1 MELRHLRY
9 FVAVAEELSFTRAAE
24 RLHIG
29 QPPLS
34 QQIQALE
41 HEVGARL
48 LERNRRRVLLTEA
61 GRLFLADARRV
72 LALSEQAKETARR
85 AHLGEAGELRVGFTF
100 STPFT
105 PLFAEVV
112 RRYRQSYPGVLLTFH
127 EIPTVPQLDR
137 IEARELDVGFVRPA
151 SLPLPRT
158 VALTL
163 LRRDPLLLV
172 LPADSPLA
180 RKKKVAVKDLAG
192 QSFVV
197 FPKDAGTGIYHQVFD
212 LCRAAGFAPHI
223 AMEAGEPST
232 IIGLVA
238 AGCGISVLPGS
249 FEGIHMEGV
258 VYRPLADPAATTAM
272 LLARRAEGGNPLVD
286 AFVAVAQAAA
296 RDADAGK
303 TSRGRPSR

>member
-41 HEVGARL
+41 AEIGAKL
-48 LERNRRRVLLTEA
+48 LERNKRRVLLTEA
-61 GRLFLADARRV
+61 GRLFLADARRM
-72 LALSEQAKETARR
+72 LALAEQAKETAHR
-85 AHLGEAGELRVGFTF
+85 AHMGEAGELRVGFTF

-105 PLFAEVV
+105 PLFAKVV
-112 RRYRQSYPGVLLTFH
+112 RRYRQAYPRVLLSFQEMTTLH
-127 EIPTVPQLDR
+127 QLAR

-151 SLPLPRT
+151 SMQLPHK
-158 VALTL
+158 VALTK
-163 LRRDPLLLV
+163 LRSDPLRLV
-172 LPADSPLA
+172 LPTDSPLA
-180 RKKKVAVKDLAG
+180 RQESIAVKDLAG
-192 QSFVV
+192 QAFVV
-197 FPKDAGTGIYHQVFD
+197 FPKDAGTGIYHQIFE
-212 LCRAAGFAPHI
+212 LCRAAGFTPHI

-258 VYRPLADPAATTAM
+258 VYRPLADPEATTSM
-272 LLARRAEGGNPLVD
+272 LLARHTEGGGPLAE
-286 AFVAVAQAAA
+286 AFVALAQAAA
-296 RDADAGK
+296 EEH
-303 TSRGRPSR
+303 

>member
-9 FVAVAEELSFTRAAE
+9 FAAVAEELSFTRAAE

-41 HEVGARL
+41 AEIGAKL
-48 LERNRRRVLLTEA
+48 LERNKRRVLLTEA
-61 GRLFLADARRV
+61 GRLFLADARRM
-72 LALSEQAKETARR
+72 LALAEQAKETAHR
-85 AHLGEAGELRVGFTF
+85 AHMGEAGELRVGFTF

-105 PLFAEVV
+105 PLFAKVV
-112 RRYRQSYPGVLLTFH
+112 RRYRQAYPRVLLSFQEMTTLH
-127 EIPTVPQLDR
+127 QLAK
-137 IEARELDVGFVRPA
+137 IESRELDVGFVRPA
-151 SLPLPRT
+151 SMQLPHK
-158 VALTL
+158 VALTK
-163 LRRDPLLLV
+163 LRSDPLRLV

-180 RKKKVAVKDLAG
+180 RQESIAVKDLAG
-192 QSFVV
+192 QAFVV
-197 FPKDAGTGIYHQVFD
+197 FPKDAGTGIYHQIFE
-212 LCRAAGFAPHI
+212 LCRAAGFTPHI

-258 VYRPLADPAATTAM
+258 VYRPLADPEATTSM
-272 LLARRAEGGNPLVD
+272 LLARHAEGGGPLAE
-286 AFVAVAQAAA
+286 AFVALAQAAA
-296 RDADAGK
+296 EEH
-303 TSRGRPSR
+303 

>member
-41 HEVGARL
+41 AEIGARL
-48 LERNRRRVLLTEA
+48 LERNKRRVLLTEA
-61 GRLFLADARRV
+61 GRLFLADARRM
-72 LALSEQAKETARR
+72 LALAEQAKETAHR
-85 AHLGEAGELRVGFTF
+85 AHMGEAGELRVGFTF

-105 PLFAEVV
+105 PLFAKVV
-112 RRYRQSYPGVLLTFH
+112 RRYRQAYPRVLLSFQEMTTLH
-127 EIPTVPQLDR
+127 QLAR

-151 SLPLPRT
+151 SMQLPHK
-158 VALTL
+158 VALTK
-163 LRRDPLLLV
+163 LRSDPLRLV
-172 LPADSPLA
+172 LPTDSPLA
-180 RKKKVAVKDLAG
+180 RQESIAVKDLAG
-192 QSFVV
+192 QAFVV
-197 FPKDAGTGIYHQVFD
+197 FPKDAGTGIYHQIFE
-212 LCRAAGFAPHI
+212 LCRAAGFTPHI

-258 VYRPLADPAATTAM
+258 VYRPLADPEATTSM
-272 LLARRAEGGNPLVD
+272 LLARHTEGGGPLAE
-286 AFVAVAQAAA
+286 AFVALARAAA
-296 RDADAGK
+296 EEH
-303 TSRGRPSR
+303 

>member
-41 HEVGARL
+41 AEIGARL
-48 LERNRRRVLLTEA
+48 FERNKRRVLLTEA
-61 GRLFLADARRV
+61 GRLFLADARRM

-105 PLFAEVV
+105 PLFAKVV
-112 RRYRQSYPGVLLTFH
+112 RRYRQQYPGVLLTFH
-127 EIPTVPQLDR
+127 EMTTMRQLAK

-151 SLPLPRT
+151 SMPLPHT
-158 VALTL
+158 VALTM
-163 LRRDPLLLV
+163 LRSDPVRLV

-180 RKKKVAVKDLAG
+180 RQEHIAVEDLAG
-192 QSFVV
+192 QAFVV
-197 FPKDAGTGIYHQVFD
+197 FPKDAGTGIYHQIVD
-212 LCRAAGFAPHI
+212 LCRAAGFTPQV

-249 FEGIHMEGV
+249 FEGVHMEGV
-258 VYRPLADPAATTAM
+258 VYRPLGDPEVRTPM
-272 LLARRAEGGNPLVD
+272 LLAQHAEGGGPLAQ
-286 AFVAVAQAAA
+286 AFAAVAQAAA
-296 RDADAGK
+296 AER
-303 TSRGRPSR
+303 

>member
-41 HEVGARL
+41 AEVGARL
-48 LERNRRRVLLTEA
+48 LERNKRRVLLTEA
-61 GRLFLADARRV
+61 GRLFLADARRL
-72 LALSEQAKETARR
+72 LALAEQAKETAHR

-105 PLFAEVV
+105 PLFAKVV
-112 RRYRQSYPGVLLTFH
+112 RRYRQAYPGVLLSFQEMT
-127 EIPTVPQLDR
+127 TLRQLAK

-151 SLPLPRT
+151 SMQLPHK
-158 VALTL
+158 VALTK
-163 LRRDPLLLV
+163 LRSDPLRLV
-172 LPADSPLA
+172 LPLDSPLA
-180 RKKKVAVKDLAG
+180 RQKSIAVKDLAG
-192 QSFVV
+192 QAFVV
-197 FPKDAGTGIYHQVFD
+197 FPKDAGTGIYHQIFE
-212 LCRAAGFAPHI
+212 LCRAAGFTPHI

-258 VYRPLADPAATTAM
+258 VYRPLADPEATTSM
-272 LLARRAEGGNPLVD
+272 LLARHGEGGGPLAQ
-286 AFVAVAQAAA
+286 AFVALAQAAA
-296 RDADAGK
+296 AER
-303 TSRGRPSR
+303 

>member
-41 HEVGARL
+41 HEIGARL
-48 LERNRRRVLLTEA
+48 FERNRRRVLLTEA
-61 GRLFLADARRV
+61 GRLFLADARRM

-105 PLFAEVV
+105 PLFAKVV
-112 RRYRQSYPGVLLTFH
+112 RRYRQQYPGVLLTFQ
-127 EIPTVPQLDR
+127 EMATLPQLAK

-151 SLPLPRT
+151 SMPLPST
-158 VALTL
+158 VAVTM
-163 LRRDPLLLV
+163 LRRDPLRLV
-172 LPADSPLA
+172 LPADGPLA
-180 RKKKVAVKDLAG
+180 RKKSIAVKDLAD
-192 QSFVV
+192 QAFVV
-197 FPKDAGTGIYHQVFD
+197 FPKEAGTGIYHQIFD
-212 LCRAAGFAPHI
+212 MCRAAGFSPTI

-238 AGCGISVLPGS
+238 AGCGISVLPSS

-258 VYRPLADPAATTAM
+258 AYRPLVDAAATTSM
-272 LLARRAEGGNPLVD
+272 LRARHAEGGGPLVD
-286 AFVAVAQAAA
+286 AFVALAQAAA
-296 RDADAGK
+296 EA
-303 TSRGRPSR
+303 

>member
-41 HEVGARL
+41 AEIGAKL
-48 LERNRRRVLLTEA
+48 LERNKRRVLLTEA
-61 GRLFLADARRV
+61 GRLFLADARRM
-72 LALSEQAKETARR
+72 LALAEQAKETAHR
-85 AHLGEAGELRVGFTF
+85 AHMGEAGELRVGFTF

-105 PLFAEVV
+105 PLFAKVV
-112 RRYRQSYPGVLLTFH
+112 RRYRQAYPRVLLSFQEMTTLH
-127 EIPTVPQLDR
+127 QLAR

-151 SLPLPRT
+151 SMQLPHK
-158 VALTL
+158 VALTK
-163 LRRDPLLLV
+163 LRSDPLRLV
-172 LPADSPLA
+172 LPTDSPLA
-180 RKKKVAVKDLAG
+180 RQESIAVKDLAG
-192 QSFVV
+192 QAFVV
-197 FPKDAGTGIYHQVFD
+197 FPKDAGTGIYHQIFE
-212 LCRAAGFAPHI
+212 LCRAAGFTPHI

-258 VYRPLADPAATTAM
+258 VYRPLADPEATTSM
-272 LLARRAEGGNPLVD
+272 LLARHTEGGGPLAE
-286 AFVAVAQAAA
+286 AFVALARAAA
-296 RDADAGK
+296 EEH
-303 TSRGRPSR
+303 

>member
-61 GRLFLADARRV
+61 GRLFLADARRM
-72 LALSEQAKETARR
+72 LALSEQAKATARR

-112 RRYRQSYPGVLLTFH
+112 RRYRQRYPGVLLTFH
-127 EIPTVPQLDR
+127 EIPTAPQLER

-272 LLARRAEGGNPLVD
+272 LLARRAECANPLVD
-286 AFVAVAQAAA
+286 AFVAIAQAAA
-296 RDADAGK
+296 QDADAVKAHAGRR
-303 TSRGRPSR
+303 SR

>member
-41 HEVGARL
+41 AEIGARL
-48 LERNRRRVLLTEA
+48 LERNKRRVLLTEA
-61 GRLFLADARRV
+61 GRLFLADARRM
-72 LALSEQAKETARR
+72 LALAEQAKETAHR
-85 AHLGEAGELRVGFTF
+85 AHMGEAGELRVGFTF

-105 PLFAEVV
+105 PLFAKVV
-112 RRYRQSYPGVLLTFH
+112 RRYRQAYPRVLLSFQEMATLH
-127 EIPTVPQLDR
+127 QLAK
-137 IEARELDVGFVRPA
+137 IESRELDVGFVRPA
-151 SLPLPRT
+151 SMQLPHK
-158 VALTL
+158 VALTK
-163 LRRDPLLLV
+163 LRSDPLRLV

-180 RKKKVAVKDLAG
+180 RQKSIAVKDLAG
-192 QSFVV
+192 QAFVV
-197 FPKDAGTGIYHQVFD
+197 FPKDAGTGIYHQIFE
-212 LCRAAGFAPHI
+212 LCRAAGFTPHI

-258 VYRPLADPAATTAM
+258 VYRPLADPEATTSM
-272 LLARRAEGGNPLVD
+272 LLARHAEGGGPLAE
-286 AFVAVAQAAA
+286 AFVALAQAAA
-296 RDADAGK
+296 EEH
-303 TSRGRPSR
+303 

>member
-41 HEVGARL
+41 HEIGARL
-48 LERNRRRVLLTEA
+48 FERNKRRVLLTEA

-72 LALSEQAKETARR
+72 LALSDQAKETARR

-105 PLFAEVV
+105 PLFAKVV
-112 RRYRQSYPGVLLTFH
+112 RRYRQRYPDVLLTFH
-127 EIPTVPQLDR
+127 EVATQPQLTR

-151 SLPLPRT
+151 SMPLPRS
-158 VALTL
+158 VALTM
-163 LRRDPLLLV
+163 LRRDPLRLV
-172 LPADSPLA
+172 LPTGSPLA
-180 RKKKVAVKDLAG
+180 RKKTIAVKDLAG
-192 QSFVV
+192 SAFVV
-197 FPKDAGTGIYHQVFD
+197 FPKDAGTGIYHQIFD
-212 LCRAAGFAPHI
+212 LCRAAGFTPDI

-238 AGCGISVLPGS
+238 AGCGISLLPSS
-249 FEGIHMEGV
+249 FEGIHMDGV
-258 VYRPLADPAATTAM
+258 VYRPLADPDATTAM
-272 LLARRAEGGNPLVD
+272 LLARHAEGGGPLVD
-286 AFVAVAQAAA
+286 AFVALAEAAA
-296 RDADAGK
+296 AER
-303 TSRGRPSR
+303 

>member
-41 HEVGARL
+41 AEIGARL
-48 LERNRRRVLLTEA
+48 LERNKRRVLLTEA
-61 GRLFLADARRV
+61 GRLFLADARRM
-72 LALSEQAKETARR
+72 LALAEQAKETAHR
-85 AHLGEAGELRVGFTF
+85 AHMGEAGELRVGFTF

-105 PLFAEVV
+105 PLFAKVV
-112 RRYRQSYPGVLLTFH
+112 RRYRQAYPRVLLSFQEMTTLH
-127 EIPTVPQLDR
+127 QLAK

-151 SLPLPRT
+151 SMQLPHK
-158 VALTL
+158 VALTK
-163 LRRDPLLLV
+163 LRSDPLRLV
-172 LPADSPLA
+172 LPTDSPLA
-180 RKKKVAVKDLAG
+180 RQESIAVKDLAG
-192 QSFVV
+192 QAFVV
-197 FPKDAGTGIYHQVFD
+197 FPKDAGTGIYHQIFE
-212 LCRAAGFAPHI
+212 LCRAAGFTPHI

-258 VYRPLADPAATTAM
+258 VYRPLADPEATTSM
-272 LLARRAEGGNPLVD
+272 LLARHTEGGGPLAE
-286 AFVAVAQAAA
+286 AFVALAQAAA
-296 RDADAGK
+296 EEH
-303 TSRGRPSR
+303 

>member
-41 HEVGARL
+41 HEIGARL
-48 LERNRRRVLLTEA
+48 FERNKRRVLLTEA

-72 LALSEQAKETARR
+72 LALSDQAKETARR

-105 PLFAEVV
+105 PLFAKVV
-112 RRYRQSYPGVLLTFH
+112 RRYRQRYPDVLLTFH
-127 EIPTVPQLDR
+127 EVATQPQLAR

-151 SLPLPRT
+151 SMPLPRS
-158 VALTL
+158 VALTM
-163 LRRDPLLLV
+163 LRRDPLRLV
-172 LPADSPLA
+172 LPTGSPLA
-180 RKKKVAVKDLAG
+180 RKQTIAVKDLAG
-192 QSFVV
+192 QAFVV
-197 FPKDAGTGIYHQVFD
+197 FPKDAGTGIYHQIFD
-212 LCRAAGFAPHI
+212 LCRAAGFTPDI

-238 AGCGISVLPGS
+238 AGCGISLLPGS
-249 FEGIHMEGV
+249 FEGIHMDGV
-258 VYRPLADPAATTAM
+258 VYRPLADPEATTAM
-272 LLARRAEGGNPLVD
+272 LLARHAEGGGPLVD
-286 AFVAVAQAAA
+286 AFVALAEAAA
-296 RDADAGK
+296 AER
-303 TSRGRPSR
+303 

>member
-9 FVAVAEELSFTRAAE
+9 FVAVAEELSFTRAAA

-41 HEVGARL
+41 QEIGARL
-48 LERNRRRVLLTEA
+48 FERNKRRVLLTEA
-61 GRLFLADARRV
+61 GRLFLADARRM

-105 PLFAEVV
+105 PLFAQVV
-112 RRYRQSYPGVLLTFH
+112 RRYRQQYPGVLLTFH
-127 EIPTVPQLDR
+127 EIATKPQLAK
-137 IEARELDVGFVRPA
+137 IEARELDVGFVRPGPM
-151 SLPLPRT
+151 PLPDT
-158 VALTL
+158 VAVTL
-163 LRRDPLLLV
+163 LRHDPLRLV

-180 RKKKVAVKDLAG
+180 RKKTVAVKDLAG
-192 QSFVV
+192 QAFVV
-197 FPKDAGTGIYHQVFD
+197 FPKGAGTGIYHQIFD
-212 LCRAAGFAPHI
+212 MCRAAGFAPDI

-232 IIGLVA
+232 IIGLVG
-238 AGCGISVLPGS
+238 AGCGISVLPSS

-258 VYRPLADPAATTAM
+258 VYRPLADPAATTSM
-272 LLARRAEGGNPLVD
+272 LLARHAGGGGPLVD
-286 AFVAVAQAAA
+286 AFVAIARAASQSA
-296 RDADAGK
+296 
-303 TSRGRPSR
+303 

>member
-41 HEVGARL
+41 AEIGARL
-48 LERNRRRVLLTEA
+48 LERNKRRVLLTEA
-61 GRLFLADARRV
+61 GRLFLADARRM
-72 LALSEQAKETARR
+72 LALAEQAKETAHR
-85 AHLGEAGELRVGFTF
+85 AHMGEAGELRVGFTF

-105 PLFAEVV
+105 PLFAKVV
-112 RRYRQSYPGVLLTFH
+112 RRYRQAYPRVLLSFQEMTTLH
-127 EIPTVPQLDR
+127 QLAK

-151 SLPLPRT
+151 SMQLPHK
-158 VALTL
+158 VALTK
-163 LRRDPLLLV
+163 LRSDPLRLV
-172 LPADSPLA
+172 LPTDSPLA
-180 RKKKVAVKDLAG
+180 RQKSIAVKDLAG
-192 QSFVV
+192 QAFVV
-197 FPKDAGTGIYHQVFD
+197 FPKDAGTGIYHQIFE
-212 LCRAAGFAPHI
+212 LCRAAGFTPHI

-258 VYRPLADPAATTAM
+258 VYRPLADPEATTSM
-272 LLARRAEGGNPLVD
+272 LLARHTEGGGPLAE
-286 AFVAVAQAAA
+286 AFVALARSAAEEH
-296 RDADAGK
+296 
-303 TSRGRPSR
+303 

>member
-41 HEVGARL
+41 AEIGARL
-48 LERNRRRVLLTEA
+48 LERNKRRVLLTEA
-61 GRLFLADARRV
+61 GRLFLADARRM
-72 LALSEQAKETARR
+72 LALAEQAKETAHR
-85 AHLGEAGELRVGFTF
+85 AHMGEAGELRVGFTF

-105 PLFAEVV
+105 PLFAKVV
-112 RRYRQSYPGVLLTFH
+112 RRYRQAYPRVLLSFQEMATLH
-127 EIPTVPQLDR
+127 QLAK
-137 IEARELDVGFVRPA
+137 IESRELDVGFVRPA
-151 SLPLPRT
+151 SMQLPHK
-158 VALTL
+158 VALTK
-163 LRRDPLLLV
+163 LRSDPLRLV
-172 LPADSPLA
+172 LPTDSPLA
-180 RKKKVAVKDLAG
+180 RQKSIAVKDLAG
-192 QSFVV
+192 QAFVV
-197 FPKDAGTGIYHQVFD
+197 FPKDAGTGIYHQIFE
-212 LCRAAGFAPHI
+212 LCRAAGFTPHI

-258 VYRPLADPAATTAM
+258 VYRPLADPDATTSM
-272 LLARRAEGGNPLVD
+272 LLARHTEGGGPLAE
-286 AFVAVAQAAA
+286 AFVALAQAAA
-296 RDADAGK
+296 EE
-303 TSRGRPSR
+303 P

>member
-41 HEVGARL
+41 AEIGARL
-48 LERNRRRVLLTEA
+48 LERNKRRVLLTEA
-61 GRLFLADARRV
+61 GRLFLADARRM
-72 LALSEQAKETARR
+72 LALAEQAKETAHR
-85 AHLGEAGELRVGFTF
+85 AHMGEAGELRVGFTF

-105 PLFAEVV
+105 PLFAKVV
-112 RRYRQSYPGVLLTFH
+112 RRYRQAYPRVLLSFQEMTTLH
-127 EIPTVPQLDR
+127 QLAK

-151 SLPLPRT
+151 SMQLPHK
-158 VALTL
+158 VALTK
-163 LRRDPLLLV
+163 LRSDPLRLV
-172 LPADSPLA
+172 LPTDSPLA
-180 RKKKVAVKDLAG
+180 RQESIAVKDLAG
-192 QSFVV
+192 QAFVV
-197 FPKDAGTGIYHQVFD
+197 FPKDAGTGIYHQIFE
-212 LCRAAGFAPHI
+212 LCRAAGFTPHI

-258 VYRPLADPAATTAM
+258 VYRPLADPEATTSM
-272 LLARRAEGGNPLVD
+272 LLARHTEGGGPLAE
-286 AFVAVAQAAA
+286 AFVALARAAA
-296 RDADAGK
+296 EEH
-303 TSRGRPSR
+303 

>member
-41 HEVGARL
+41 AEIGAKL
-48 LERNRRRVLLTEA
+48 LERNKRRVLLTEA
-61 GRLFLADARRV
+61 GRLFLADARRM
-72 LALSEQAKETARR
+72 LALAEQAKETAHR
-85 AHLGEAGELRVGFTF
+85 AHMGEAGELRVGFTF

-105 PLFAEVV
+105 PLFAKVV
-112 RRYRQSYPGVLLTFH
+112 RRYRQAYPRVLLSFQEMTTLH
-127 EIPTVPQLDR
+127 QLAK

-151 SLPLPRT
+151 SMQLPHK
-158 VALTL
+158 VALTK
-163 LRRDPLLLV
+163 LRSDPLRLV
-172 LPADSPLA
+172 LPTDSPLA
-180 RKKKVAVKDLAG
+180 RQESIAVKDLAG
-192 QSFVV
+192 QAFVV
-197 FPKDAGTGIYHQVFD
+197 FPKDAGTGIYHQIFE
-212 LCRAAGFAPHI
+212 LCRAAGFTPHI

-258 VYRPLADPAATTAM
+258 VYRPLADPEATTSM
-272 LLARRAEGGNPLVD
+272 LLARHTEGGGPLAE
-286 AFVAVAQAAA
+286 AFVALARAAA
-296 RDADAGK
+296 EEH
-303 TSRGRPSR
+303 

>member
-41 HEVGARL
+41 AEIGARL
-48 LERNRRRVLLTEA
+48 LERNKRRVLLTEA
-61 GRLFLADARRV
+61 GRLFLADARRM
-72 LALSEQAKETARR
+72 LALAEQAKETAHR
-85 AHLGEAGELRVGFTF
+85 AHMGEAGELRVGFTF

-105 PLFAEVV
+105 PLFAKVV
-112 RRYRQSYPGVLLTFH
+112 RRYRQAYPRVLLSFQEMTTLH
-127 EIPTVPQLDR
+127 QLAK

-151 SLPLPRT
+151 SMQLPHK
-158 VALTL
+158 VALTK
-163 LRRDPLLLV
+163 LRSDPLRLV
-172 LPADSPLA
+172 LPTDSPLA
-180 RKKKVAVKDLAG
+180 RQESIAVKDLAG
-192 QSFVV
+192 QAFVV
-197 FPKDAGTGIYHQVFD
+197 FTKDAGTGIYHQIFE
-212 LCRAAGFAPHI
+212 LCRAAGFTPHI

-258 VYRPLADPAATTAM
+258 VYRPLADPEATTSM
-272 LLARRAEGGNPLVD
+272 LLARHTEGGGPLAE
-286 AFVAVAQAAA
+286 AFVALAQAAA
-296 RDADAGK
+296 EEH
-303 TSRGRPSR
+303 

>member
-41 HEVGARL
+41 HEIGARL
-48 LERNRRRVLLTEA
+48 FERNRRRVLLTEA
-61 GRLFLADARRV
+61 GRLFLADARRM
-72 LALSEQAKETARR
+72 LALAEQAKETARR

-105 PLFAEVV
+105 PLFARVV
-112 RRYRQSYPGVLLTFH
+112 RRYRQQYPGVLLTFQ
-127 EIPTVPQLDR
+127 EMATLPQLAK

-151 SLPLPRT
+151 SMPLPPS
-158 VALTL
+158 VAVTM
-163 LRRDPLLLV
+163 LRRDPLRLV
-172 LPADSPLA
+172 LPADGALA
-180 RKKKVAVKDLAG
+180 RKKSITVKDLAG
-192 QSFVV
+192 EAFVV
-197 FPKDAGTGIYHQVFD
+197 FPKEAGTGIYHQILD
-212 LCRAAGFAPHI
+212 MCRAAGFSPTI

-238 AGCGISVLPGS
+238 AGCGISVLPSS

-258 VYRPLADPAATTAM
+258 VYRPLEDAAATTSM
-272 LLARRAEGGNPLVD
+272 LLARHAEGGGPLVD
-286 AFVAVAQAAA
+286 AFVTLAQAAA
-296 RDADAGK
+296 EA
-303 TSRGRPSR
+303 

>member
-41 HEVGARL
+41 AEIGARL
-48 LERNRRRVLLTEA
+48 LERNKRRVLLTEA
-61 GRLFLADARRV
+61 GRLFLADARRM
-72 LALSEQAKETARR
+72 LALAEQAKETAHR
-85 AHLGEAGELRVGFTF
+85 AHMGEAGELRVGFTF

-105 PLFAEVV
+105 PLFAKVV
-112 RRYRQSYPGVLLTFH
+112 RRYRQAYPGVLLSFQEMTTLH
-127 EIPTVPQLDR
+127 QLAK

-151 SLPLPRT
+151 SMQLPHK
-158 VALTL
+158 VALTK
-163 LRRDPLLLV
+163 LRSDPLRLV
-172 LPADSPLA
+172 LPTDSPLA
-180 RKKKVAVKDLAG
+180 RQKSIAVKDLAG
-192 QSFVV
+192 QAFVV
-197 FPKDAGTGIYHQVFD
+197 FPKDAGTGIYHQIFE
-212 LCRAAGFAPHI
+212 LCRAAGFTPHI

-258 VYRPLADPAATTAM
+258 VYRPLADPEATTSM
-272 LLARRAEGGNPLVD
+272 LLARHAEGGGPLAE
-286 AFVAVAQAAA
+286 AFVALAQAAA
-296 RDADAGK
+296 EEH
-303 TSRGRPSR
+303 